1 MATADMGRTIFA
13 KDLNAPYGLAL
24 ANGQIYVANQDSLVR
39 FAYSDGQTQASG
51 PPVNVTDLPS
61 EIHHHWNKALAA
73 SPDGGV
79 HYVGIG
85 SNSNIPERG
94 MAAESDREVICE
106 VADSTGTE
114 RPHATGHRHTTQDA

>member
-39 FAYSDGQTQASG
+39 FAYSAGQTQASG

-61 EIHHHWNKALAA
+61 EINHHWTTARAA
-73 SPDGGV
+73 STAGGV
-79 HYVGIG
+79 LYVRIG
-85 SNSNIPERG
+85 SQSNITERG
-94 MAAESDREVICE
+94 MAAE
-106 VADSTGTE
+106 ADSTVQWEVDGRTSP
-114 RPHATGHRHTTQDA
+114 RPTQAPQR